1 MTLRAKFYDFW
12 MNKRPKHLSATKI
25 VALTFAAIIL
35 LGACLL
41 SIPAASRDGVS
52 CGFRP
57 ALFTATSATC
67 VTGLVL
73 YDTWT
78 QWSGFGQVVILCLI
92 QIGGLGF
99 MSAAALMI
107 FFLRKRIG
115 LRQRLVMAQALSLN
129 DIDGVVRIQRTV
141 LVGSFT
147 IEGLGALILTL
158 RFWPDYGLWN
168 AVKWGVFHAVSAFC
182 NAGFDIFGCMD
193 PGSSLIL
200 FQSDPVVLLTL
211 SVLIVV
217 GGLGFLV
224 WEEVA
229 RLHAFRKFSVYTRL
243 VLLTTTGLLLAGW
256 VLICVL
262 EWNNPATLG
271 PMSLED
277 KLLNGFFQSV
287 TLRTAGFAAIDQ
299 GQLTEPGKAVS
310 MVFMLIGGS
319 SGSTAGGMKTVTVVV
334 MLLFLAAR
342 ARGRSTVCAFKRT
355 IPQKQVLDAMT
366 IAFTLFCLVIL
377 GGIFISATSPVGL
390 VDALFEASS
399 ALGTVGLTAG
409 ATSNLSVAA
418 QVLIIIYMYFGRVG
432 VLTISL
438 GFLAGNRV
446 EERFYYAQ
454 TNLLIG

>member
-1 MTLRAKFYDFW
+1 MIYSQELKDR
-12 MNKRPKHLSATKI
+12 
-25 VALTFAAIIL
+25 TFKAYEE
-35 LGACLL
+35 
-41 SIPAASRDGVS
+41 DVS
-52 CGFRP
+52 
-57 ALFTATSATC
+57 
-67 VTGLVL
+67 
-73 YDTWT
+73 
-78 QWSGFGQVVILCLI
+78 
-92 QIGGLGF
+92 
-99 MSAAALMI
+99 
-107 FFLRKRIG
+107 
-115 LRQRLVMAQALSLN
+115 N
-129 DIDGVVRIQRTV
+129 GVVRQRELEEKV
-141 LVGSFT
+141 LMYYRRTTPSLQEYYSRYTPEWEAFYSS
-147 IEGLGALILTL
+147 EHL
-158 RFWPDYGLWN
+158 PDMAFLPYL
-168 AVKWGVFHAVSAFC
+168 KQMRSAFKKRYELTEL
-182 NAGFDIFGCMD
+182 NIDYYI
-193 PGSSLIL
+193 SL
-200 FQSDPVVLLTL
+200 L
-211 SVLIVV
+211 SFPYFKY
-217 GGLGFLV
+217 GRSRYT
-224 WEEVA
+224 E
-229 RLHAFRKFSVYTRL
+229 FSQTKR
-243 VLLTTTGLLLAGW
+243 
-256 VLICVL
+256 
-262 EWNNPATLG
+262 NQKQ
-271 PMSLED
+271 D